1 MDLVLAIEEAVL
13 SLLEQDY
20 YKTTEYLVEE
30 LRIEYPLEHQKIRQ
44 LYAKKYQL
52 SGCGVHQSPVTAVNH
67 ALNSLKK
74 KGLVEKK
81 TENGTGMWRLAK
93 K

>member
-1 MDLVLAIEEAVL
+1 MDLVIAIEEAVL

-20 YKTTEYLVEE
+20 FKTTEYLVEE
-30 LRIEYPLEHQKIRQ
+30 LRVEYTLEHQRIRKE
-44 LYAKKYQL
+44 YTEKYQL